1 MNSNN
6 PNRAVVVDKVIVHMA
21 VGEAGDRL
29 VSAEKILTEITGN
42 KPVRGV
48 AKQTLPAFGL
58 RKGQPLSCKTTL
70 RGDTAEEFLETS
82 LKAVGKKISG
92 RAIDNQGNFSFGV
105 EEHTDYPGQSYDPK
119 IGIFGLDVTVV
130 VRRNGA
136 RIARRHIQTKKL
148 PLKQRVSHEDTTA
161 FLSGVYGVEV
171 Q

>member
-1 MNSNN
+1 MN
-6 PNRAVVVDKVIVHMA
+6 PNRAVSIDKVVVHMG

-48 AKQTLPAFGL
+48 ARQTIPAFGL

-70 RGDTAEEFLETS
+70 RGSSAEEFLITS
-82 LKAVGKKISG
+82 LKAVGNKLST
-92 RAIDNQGNFSFGV
+92 RAVDQQGNFSFGV

-130 VRRNGA
+130 VRRNGV

-148 PLKQRVSHEDTTA
+148 PLKQRVSHDDTVA
-161 FLSGVYGVEV
+161 FLNEKFGVEV

>member
-1 MNSNN
+1 MN
-6 PNRAVVVDKVIVHMA
+6 PNRAVSIDKIVVHMG

-29 VSAEKILTEITGN
+29 VSAEKIMSEITGN

-48 AKQTLPAFGL
+48 AKQTIPAFGL
-58 RKGQPLSCKTTL
+58 RKGMPLSCKTTL
-70 RGDTAEEFLETS
+70 RGAVAEEFLTTS
-82 LKAVGKKISG
+82 LKVVGNKLSTRAV
-92 RAIDNQGNFSFGV
+92 DQQGNFSFGI

-130 VRRNGA
+130 VKRNGL

-148 PLKQRVSHEDTTA
+148 PLKQRVSHEDTVG
-161 FLSGVYGVEV
+161 FLGEKYGVEV

>member
-1 MNSNN
+1 MN
-6 PNRAVVVDKVIVHMA
+6 PNREVSIDKIVVHMG

-29 VSAEKILTEITGN
+29 VSAEKILNEITGN

-48 AKQTLPAFGL
+48 AKQTIPAFGL

-70 RGDTAEEFLETS
+70 RGNTAEEFLVTS
-82 LKAVGKKISG
+82 LKVVGNKLSERAV
-92 RAIDNQGNFSFGV
+92 DQQGNFSFGV

-130 VRRNGA
+130 VKRNGL

-148 PLKQRVSHEDTTA
+148 PLKQRVSHEDTVG
-161 FLSGVYGVEV
+161 FLNGKYGVEV

>member
-1 MNSNN
+1 MN
-6 PNRAVVVDKVIVHMA
+6 PNRAVSIDKVIVHMG

-29 VSAEKILTEITGN
+29 VSAEKIMAEITGN

-48 AKQTLPAFGL
+48 ARQTIPAFGL

-70 RGDTAEEFLETS
+70 RGDAAEKFLETS
-82 LKAVGKKISG
+82 LKVVGKKIAD
-92 RAIDNQGNFSFGV
+92 RAIDQQGNFSFGV

-130 VRRNGA
+130 VRRNGV

-148 PLKQRVSHEDTTA
+148 PMKQRVTHEDTTA
-161 FLSGVYGVEV
+161 FLSGTYGVEV

>member
-1 MNSNN
+1 MN
-6 PNRAVVVDKVIVHMA
+6 PNREVSIDKIVVHMG

-29 VSAEKILTEITGN
+29 VSAEKILSEITGN

-48 AKQTLPAFGL
+48 AKQTIPAFGL

-70 RGDTAEEFLETS
+70 RGNTAEEFLVTS
-82 LKAVGKKISG
+82 LKVVGNKLSARAV
-92 RAIDNQGNFSFGV
+92 DQQGNFSFGV

-130 VRRNGA
+130 VKRNGV

-148 PLKQRVSHEDTTA
+148 PLKQRVSHEDTVG
-161 FLSGVYGVEV
+161 FLNGKYGVEV

>member
-1 MNSNN
+1 MN
-6 PNRAVVVDKVIVHMA
+6 PNREVSIDKIVVHMG

-29 VSAEKILTEITGN
+29 VSAEKILSEITGN

-48 AKQTLPAFGL
+48 AKQTIPAFGL

-70 RGDTAEEFLETS
+70 RGNTAEEFLVTS
-82 LKAVGKKISG
+82 LKVVGNKLSARAV
-92 RAIDNQGNFSFGV
+92 DQQGNFSFGV

-130 VRRNGA
+130 VKRNGL

-148 PLKQRVSHEDTTA
+148 PLKQRVSHEDTVG
-161 FLSGVYGVEV
+161 FLNGKYGVEV

>member
-1 MNSNN
+1 MN
-6 PNRAVVVDKVIVHMA
+6 PNREVSIDKIVVHMG

-29 VSAEKILTEITGN
+29 VSAEKILSEITGN

-48 AKQTLPAFGL
+48 AKQTIPAFGL

-70 RGDTAEEFLETS
+70 RGNTAEEFLVTS
-82 LKAVGKKISG
+82 LKVVGNKLSVRAV
-92 RAIDNQGNFSFGV
+92 DQQGNFSFGI

-130 VRRNGA
+130 VKRNGV

-148 PLKQRVSHEDTTA
+148 PLKQRVSHEDTVG
-161 FLSGVYGVEV
+161 FLNGKYGVEV

>member
-1 MNSNN
+1 MN
-6 PNRAVVVDKVIVHMA
+6 PNRAVSIDKVIVHMG

-48 AKQTLPAFGL
+48 AKQTIPAFGL

-70 RGDTAEEFLETS
+70 RGSLAEQFLETS
-82 LKAVGKKISG
+82 LKAVGHKVSE
-92 RAIDNQGNFSFGV
+92 RAIDQQGNFSFGV

-130 VRRNGA
+130 VRRNGV
-136 RIARRHIQTKKL
+136 RIARRHIQSKKL
-148 PLKQRVSHEDTTA
+148 PIKQRVSQEDTVS
-161 FLSGVYGVEV
+161 FLNGKFGVEV

>member
-1 MNSNN
+1 MN
-6 PNRAVVVDKVIVHMA
+6 PNRAVSIDKVVVHMG

-42 KPVRGV
+42 KPIRGV
-48 AKQTLPAFGL
+48 ARQTIPAFGL

-70 RGDTAEEFLETS
+70 RGPDAEKFLETS
-82 LKAVGKKISG
+82 LKAVGNKLSV
-92 RAIDNQGNFSFGV
+92 RAIDQQGNFSFGV

-130 VRRNGA
+130 VQRNGV
-136 RIARRHIQTKKL
+136 RIARRHIQAKKL
-148 PLKQRVSHEDTTA
+148 PVKQRVTHEDTAA
-161 FLSGVYGVEV
+161 FLSGKFGVEV

>member
-1 MNSNN
+1 MN
-6 PNRAVVVDKVIVHMA
+6 PNREVSVDKIVVHMG

-29 VSAEKILTEITGN
+29 VSAEKILSEITGN

-48 AKQTLPAFGL
+48 AKQTIPAFGL

-70 RGDTAEEFLETS
+70 RGNTAEEFLVTS
-82 LKAVGKKISG
+82 LKVVGNKLSARAV
-92 RAIDNQGNFSFGV
+92 DQQGNFSFGV

-130 VRRNGA
+130 VKRNGV

-148 PLKQRVSHEDTTA
+148 PLKQRVSHEDTVG
-161 FLSGVYGVEV
+161 FLNGKYGVEV

>member
-1 MNSNN
+1 MN
-6 PNRAVVVDKVIVHMA
+6 PNRAVAIDKVIVHMG

-29 VSAEKILTEITGN
+29 VSAEKIMTEITGN

-48 AKQTLPAFGL
+48 ARQTIPAFGL

-70 RGDTAEEFLETS
+70 RGETARRFLETS
-82 LKAVGKKISG
+82 LKIVGNRISE
-92 RAIDNQGNFSFGV
+92 RAIDQQGNFSFGV

-130 VRRNGA
+130 VRRNGV

-148 PLKQRVSHEDTTA
+148 PLAQRVNHEDATA
-161 FLSGVYGVEV
+161 FLNGAFGVEV

>member
-1 MNSNN
+1 MN
-6 PNRAVVVDKVIVHMA
+6 PNRAVSIDKVVVHMG

-48 AKQTLPAFGL
+48 AKQTIPAFGL
-58 RKGQPLSCKTTL
+58 RKGMPLSCKTTL
-70 RGDTAEEFLETS
+70 RGPSAEQFLVTS
-82 LKAVGKKISG
+82 LKVVGNKLTT
-92 RAIDNQGNFSFGV
+92 RAIDQQGNFSFGV

-130 VRRNGA
+130 VRRNGV
-136 RIARRHIQTKKL
+136 RIARRHIQAKKL
-148 PLKQRVSHEDTTA
+148 PLKQRVSHDDTVS
-161 FLSGVYGVEV
+161 FLNEAYSVEV

>member
-1 MNSNN
+1 MN
-6 PNRAVVVDKVIVHMA
+6 PNRAVSIDKVVVHMG

-29 VSAEKILTEITGN
+29 VSAEKILSEITGN

-48 AKQTLPAFGL
+48 AKQTIPAFGL
-58 RKGQPLSCKTTL
+58 RKGAPLSCKTTL
-70 RGDTAEEFLETS
+70 RGSSAEQFLVTS
-82 LKAVGKKISG
+82 LKAVGNKLSA
-92 RAIDNQGNFSFGV
+92 RAIDQQGNFSFGV

-130 VRRNGA
+130 VRRNGV

-148 PLKQRVSHEDTTA
+148 PLKQRVSHEDTTV
-161 FLSGVYGVEV
+161 FLNGKYGVEV

>member
-1 MNSNN
+1 MN
-6 PNRAVVVDKVIVHMA
+6 PNRAVSIDKVVVHMG

-42 KPVRGV
+42 KPIRGV
-48 AKQTLPAFGL
+48 AKQTIPAFGL

-70 RGDTAEEFLETS
+70 RGPSAEQFLETS
-82 LKAVGKKISG
+82 LKAVGNKISE
-92 RAIDNQGNFSFGV
+92 RVIDQQGNFSFGV

-130 VRRNGA
+130 VRRNGV
-136 RIARRHIQTKKL
+136 RIVRRHIQSKKL

-161 FLSGVYGVEV
+161 FLSGKFGVEV